1 MVHLHKKTIKGH
13 AYWYLRETEWKTGKS
28 RVIWQKYLG
37 TVEKIKEVFEN
48 TEKTTSVKVSS
59 FEYGKTAAIMKICK
73 ELEFCECV
81 NQNVTKKEIE
91 GLTVGEYMLLIILG
105 RTNGPLSKKATAEW
119 FNESFLKFL
128 WKFPHKLNSQNLL
141 SNMDFLKEET
151 MRKIEEKLAEKL
163 LQKGIKP
170 TTIFWDTTN
179 VSTYIESGKELP
191 RKGKSK
197 QKRNDKNLVTFGIA
211 ESDENIPLMHETY
224 PGNAQDAKIFPE
236 IIDRLVDRLRNLKIA
251 TQDMTLVFDKG
262 NNSEDNINK
271 ILEKYLFSWEKIPGN
286 ENGRLIEFL
295 MQNFGIEW
303 VKAARIKKNDDGK
316 TIIVTSEKNFLSL
329 TLNDEKTNVNIA
341 IDDGRTNKLIV
352 KTEKGKLNIYL
363 ENMHV
368 VGSLKRNQ
376 VKSLM
381 EKPLSEY
388 EFLYK
393 SSKVNEVY
401 GYRTKYQIFEKEF
414 TIVISYNSQS
424 HKKKE
429 IKYEEN
435 KKKIL
440 EELAELKK
448 KAEKKNGK
456 GRKLTRKGI
465 CTNANKI
472 ILKDLTTIF
481 KYRIPDT
488 GKLTFEF
495 WVDEGAEKDFR
506 NSFGKIAIFTDLH
519 NSSSIDIVRTYFGKN
534 LVEED
539 FKFLKDKL
547 LIPVPPFFMKKD
559 NRIRVHIFLCI
570 VGMLFYRYL
579 ARKVNFI
586 GLSIKKL
593 EHSLEGIRVAFVQNN
608 ESNKMVLVVEEMNS
622 TQAKL
627 FSGLELSDFLV

>member
-1 MVHLHKKTIKGH
+1 MVHLHKKIIKGH
-13 AYWYLRETEWKTGKS
+13 AYWYLREIQRENGKP

-37 TVEKIKEVFEN
+37 TVEKIKEVFEKA
-48 TEKTTSVKVSS
+48 EKTTTVKVSS
-59 FEYGKTAAIMKICK
+59 FEYGKTATIMKVYK

-128 WKFPHKLNSQNLL
+128 WKFPHKLNSKNILC
-141 SNMDFLKEET
+141 NMDFLNEET

-179 VSTYIESGKELP
+179 VSTYIESGEDLP
-191 RKGKSK
+191 QKGKSK
-197 QKRNDKNLVTFGIA
+197 QKRNDKNLITFGIA
-211 ESDENIPLMHETY
+211 ESNENIPLMHETY
-224 PGNAQDAKIFPE
+224 PGNAQDAKLFPE
-236 IIDRLVDRLRNLKIA
+236 IIDKLVDRLRNLKIA

-262 NNSEDNINK
+262 NNSEENINK
-271 ILEKYLFSWEKIPGN
+271 ILEKYLFSWEEIPGN
-286 ENGRLIEFL
+286 DNVRLIDFL
-295 MQNFGIEW
+295 IQNFGIEW
-303 VKAARIKKNDDGK
+303 VKAAKIKKNDDNMA
-316 TIIVTSEKNFLSL
+316 IIVNNEPNFLSL
-329 TLNDEKTNVNIA
+329 TLNDEKTKLNLEIN
-341 IDDGRTNKLIV
+341 DGRTYKFIV
-352 KTEKGKLNIYL
+352 RNENGRLNIYF

-401 GYRTKYQIFEKEF
+401 GYRTKHQIFGKEF

-429 IKYEEN
+429 LKYEEN
-435 KKKIL
+435 KKRIL
-440 EELAELKK
+440 KGLADLKTK
-448 KAEKKNGK
+448 VEKKNVKGK
-456 GRKLTRKGI
+456 KFTKKGL

-481 KYRIPDT
+481 KYKIPDT
-488 GKLTFEF
+488 GKLAFEF
-495 WVDEGAEKDFR
+495 WDDENAEKEFR

-519 NSSSIDIVRTYFGKN
+519 NSSSIDIARTYFGKN
-534 LVEED
+534 LAEED

-547 LIPVPPFFMKKD
+547 LIPVPPFFMRKD
-559 NRIRVHIFLCI
+559 IRIRVHIFLCI
-570 VGMLFYRYL
+570 IGMLFFRYI

-586 GLSIKKL
+586 GLRYPL
-593 EHSLEGIRVAFVQNN
+593 HN
-608 ESNKMVLVVEEMNS
+608 
-622 TQAKL
+622 
-627 FSGLELSDFLV
+627 